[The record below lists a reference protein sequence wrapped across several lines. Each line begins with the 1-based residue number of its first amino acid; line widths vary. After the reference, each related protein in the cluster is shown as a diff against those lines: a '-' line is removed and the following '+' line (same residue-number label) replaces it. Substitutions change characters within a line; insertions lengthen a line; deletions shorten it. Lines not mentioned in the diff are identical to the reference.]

1 MTASTILFSVGCIA
15 FGAFMLVSGIKT
27 LRRCKSRTVGRIT
40 GISESEGRDR
50 ENYRTTYYSPEF
62 EYEVDGRIY
71 HGIGDT
77 SYEHCKKIKIG
88 GDIKV
93 YYNPENPGEHFTKGG
108 GILPVIFG
116 AVTLA
121 FGVLILLS
129 LLKA

>member
-1 MTASTILFSVGCIA
+1 MTAIEILISIAFTI

-40 GISESEGRDR
+40 GISESEGRDKD
-50 ENYRTTYYSPEF
+50 NYRTTFYSPEF

-77 SYEHCKKIKIG
+77 STEHYKKIKIG

-93 YYNPENPGEHFTKGG
+93 FYNPDNPEEHFTKGG
-108 GILPVIFG
+108 GMLPTIFG
-116 AVTLA
+116 AVTFV
-121 FGVLILLS
+121 FGVLGILS
-129 LLKA
+129 YFI